1 MTMRTIERELMIV
14 GLSRLWFHLI
24 KVYRTAVNA
33 HRSTRLHAI
42 STNTMARNA
51 LRKVVNSRL
60 CASSTFYLSFPD
72 MHQSIKE
79 GARSDNHCACID
91 VNTPY
96 RSDTQ
101 YLTILYQQFVGLI
114 LKDVEIVRMV
124 EYCAPFPDK
133 SATVTLRSRTPNGR
147 SL

>member
-33 HRSTRLHAI
+33 HRGTRLHAI
-42 STNTMARNA
+42 RTNPMARNA
-51 LRKVVNSRL
+51 LCKVVNSRL
-60 CASSTFYLSFPD
+60 CTSSTLHLSLTD
-72 MHQSIKE
+72 MHQSVEE
-79 GARSDNHCACID
+79 GSRSDNHCTCID
-91 VNTPY
+91 INTPY
-96 RSDTQ
+96 RFDTQ
-101 YLTILYQQFVGLI
+101 YLTILYQQLVGLV

-133 SATVTLRSRTPNGR
+133 FTTVTLCSRTPNGR